1 MLTKFFFWILCLIP
15 KNNVSI
21 IVQSPNKI
29 DHLWNYIHQ
38 LLKCYGLDKKTYSLI
53 LKYSKNNHL
62 DIFIN
67 TSYLMHFNSKQNE
80 LNEKITAY
88 MFFEKPIKNFLVN
101 SAKSNFTFNLIIN
114 DFRLHS
120 ENLKEFI
127 L

>member
-1 MLTKFFFWILCLIP
+1 MLIQFLFRILCLIP
-15 KNNVSI
+15 KNNVSM
-21 IVQSPNKI
+21 IVQSPNKE
-29 DHLWNYIHQ
+29 DYLWNYIHQ
-38 LLKCYGLDKKTYSLI
+38 LLKDYNLDKKTYSLI

-67 TSYLMHFNSKQNE
+67 TSYLLHFNSKQNE
-80 LNEKITAY
+80 LNKKIADY
-88 MFFEKPIKNFLVN
+88 IFLEKPIKNILVN

-120 ENLKEFI
+120 ENLKEFT